1 VHVLA
6 AVRDRYG
13 GPDVV
18 SIEQQERPTPT
29 ADEVLVRVHFASVN
43 RADLDWLLPY
53 PGFSRLFVGV
63 RRPRNRRLGLDA
75 AGVVEAVGPDVARF
89 APGDRVFG
97 DLYPFGH
104 GAFAEYA
111 CAPERAFAP
120 VPGAVD
126 LEQAATLPHSA
137 VLAIDGLRLRDG
149 RTPGHGDRV
158 LIDGASGSV
167 GPFAVQ
173 IAKAAGARVTAVC
186 SAPKGDL
193 VRSLGA
199 DEVLDYA
206 RTDFTSTGDR
216 YDWILAAESHHS
228 ILSIRRALRP
238 RGVYVTLGGTARSL
252 VDALAVGP
260 VVSAATSR
268 TMGMALW
275 WRPFS
280 PDAVAAILALVAS
293 GAVKPVIDRRYPL
306 TEVAD
311 ALRYVDERR
320 ATGKVIVTI

>member
-1 VHVLA
+1 VLA

-53 PGFSRLFVGV
+53 PRFSRLFVGV

-120 VPGAVD
+120 VPTAVD

-149 RTPGHGDRV
+149 RTPGRGDRV

-173 IAKAAGARVTAVC
+173 IAKAAGAWVTAVC
-186 SAPKGDL
+186 SAPKADL

-216 YDWILAAESHHS
+216 YDWILAAESHHPV
-228 ILSIRRALRP
+228 LSIRGALRP

-268 TMGMALW
+268 TLGMAHW
-275 WRPFS
+275 WRPFN

-306 TEVAD
+306 TEVVD